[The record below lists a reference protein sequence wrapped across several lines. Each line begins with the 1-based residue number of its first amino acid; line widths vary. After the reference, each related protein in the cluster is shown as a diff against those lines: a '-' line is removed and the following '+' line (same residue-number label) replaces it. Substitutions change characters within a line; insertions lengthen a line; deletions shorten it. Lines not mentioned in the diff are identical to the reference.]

1 MKSLKK
7 SSPGFLWAALR
18 ASILLRDGP
27 RARVSLEMPKD
38 KRDVD
43 NATGWPPL
51 ASRPNAIG
59 GRFVLRLFFLTA
71 GLFASAGALAYLLSR
86 LFLPPRVSGAFI
98 VPTAFAFSTA
108 FLLLC
113 SVALGRAQASVQRE
127 RQRPFR
133 RSLLWALALGTAFVG
148 VQAFGLWCIV
158 HNLQPDRNA
167 GEAELGPTAGVLGA
181 AALHCLH
188 VIVALMVL
196 SYVTLQGFSDRYDHE
211 YSFGV
216 SVCTWFWHIL
226 GILWVFILGAYAVV
240 AGFLTIRL

>member
-1 MKSLKK
+1 M
-7 SSPGFLWAALR
+7 R
-18 ASILLRDGP
+18 
-27 RARVSLEMPKD
+27 PKD
-38 KRDVD
+38 ERDVD
-43 NATGWPPL
+43 NSTGWPPL
-51 ASRPNAIG
+51 AGQPNAIG

-71 GLFASAGALAYLLSR
+71 GLFALAGVLAYLLTWI
-86 LFLPPRVSGAFI
+86 FLPPRVSGAFI
-98 VPTAFAFSTA
+98 VPAAFGFSTA

-113 SVALGRAQASVQRE
+113 SVALGRAQTFVQRE

-133 RSLLWALALGTAFVG
+133 RSLLWALVFGTAFVG
-148 VQAFGLWCIV
+148 VQVFGLWCIV

-188 VIVALMVL
+188 VTVALMVL
-196 SYVTLQGFSDRYDHE
+196 AYVTLQAFSDRYDHE

-216 SVCTWFWHIL
+216 TACTWFWHIL

-240 AGFLTIRL
+240 SWFLAIRLPAA

>member
-1 MKSLKK
+1 M
-7 SSPGFLWAALR
+7 R
-18 ASILLRDGP
+18 
-27 RARVSLEMPKD
+27 PKD

-43 NATGWPPL
+43 DATGWPPL
-51 ASRPNAIG
+51 AGRPNAVG

-71 GLFASAGALAYLLSR
+71 GLFASAGALACLLTR
-86 LFLPPRVSGAFI
+86 MFLPPRTSGAFI
-98 VPTAFAFSTA
+98 VPTAFGFSTA
-108 FLLLC
+108 FLFFC
-113 SVALGRAQASVQRE
+113 SVELSRAQGFVQRE

-133 RSLLWALALGTAFVG
+133 RSLLWGLAFGTAFVG

-167 GEAELGPTAGVLGA
+167 GEAELGPTAAVLGA

-188 VIVALMVL
+188 VLVALMVL

-216 SVCTWFWHIL
+216 TVCTWFWHIL
-226 GILWVFILGAYAVV
+226 GILWVFILGVYGVV
-240 AGFLTIRL
+240 SWFLATRVPVA